1 MVKRVLIG
9 VVVKNNNER
18 KEEQEMVER
27 SGQKGWPKDVVYKGS
42 DQTEWSNGV
51 VTGILTKSGQK
62 KKSKGVVKTGCR
74 KDGQWAVEKEWSKRV
89 CERERERERER
100 ADGIVERSRE
110 KEWSTQ
116 WSKEN
121 S

>member
-18 KEEQEMVER
+18 KDAQEMVER

-89 CERERERERER
+89 CERERERERE
-100 ADGIVERSRE
+100 SRRHCR
-110 KEWSTQ
+110 KEP
-116 WSKEN
+116 
-121 S
+121 

>member
-1 MVKRVLIG
+1 MKGRRSRKWWKG
-9 VVVKNNNER
+9 VVR
-18 KEEQEMVER
+18 R
-27 SGQKGWPKDVVYKGS
+27 GGQRTWSCKGS

-89 CERERERERER
+89 
-100 ADGIVERSRE
+100 
-110 KEWSTQ
+110 
-116 WSKEN
+116 
-121 S
+121 